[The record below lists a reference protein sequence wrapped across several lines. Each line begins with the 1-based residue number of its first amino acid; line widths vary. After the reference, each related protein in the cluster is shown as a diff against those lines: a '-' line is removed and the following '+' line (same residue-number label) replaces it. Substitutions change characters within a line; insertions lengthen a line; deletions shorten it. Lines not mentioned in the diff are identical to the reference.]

1 MAPAPKRLY
10 YALTCAVIG
19 FAVGAALAPRGG
31 ARYTEQRWSDTL
43 FEMSGLTLGAIGAGL
58 GGVVGLIVARR
69 RGLTGSRGGTADDLR
84 ESSASSESGP
94 DEARRR
100 SLRQRRKRDAPKR
113 FGKRGR

>member
-19 FAVGAALAPRGG
+19 FVVGAALAPRGG

-43 FEMSGLTLGAIGAGL
+43 FETSGLTLGAIGAGL
-58 GGVVGLIVARR
+58 GAVVGLIVARR
-69 RGLTGSRGGTADDLR
+69 HGLTGSSGGKPNDRR
-84 ESSASSESGP
+84 ESSASSEPGP
-94 DEARRR
+94 GETRRR